1 MAALP
6 RIAAADVHR
15 VRRFD
20 AVVLG
25 SALPG
30 LVAAIRIAQ
39 RGKRVLVIEE
49 EAAARTHPGLREP
62 FVLWDA
68 APSGVLGACLR
79 ALATPL
85 IEQRRLASDDHTLQL
100 VTSNARLDWSD
111 ARMAAAELVSWG
123 LAKPDD
129 ALPLLRSL
137 TAGAQAARDAWLG
150 ADAPSA
156 RRAAELGRDVPD
168 PEDLEAALA
177 RAGEALRG
185 ADPPLRTLL
194 RDLGRALCDL
204 SSDPPPA
211 SMLRL
216 QGGVLGGA
224 IVANPGLRELLWR
237 RLATLFGERRSIH
250 GSFQL
255 VSASQLAAVE
265 APGIQEIW
273 AGRVLLLNAPREALA
288 AAHAGTPP
296 PLLRANPAPR
306 RRVSLHAR
314 VPAALLPEAMAKR
327 VLVLGEE
334 WPLRIARHAPR
345 RAGEPA
351 DLIASTLAP
360 RTADP
365 EVVCTRLERALRELA
380 PFCGESLERR
390 PASGARWDRD
400 DLLPERASTETLPS
414 AQRVSG
420 RPPVLVLDRDA
431 AVAHGYEGELLLG
444 LRAGDDA
451 LAEIA

>member
-39 RGKRVLVIEE
+39 RGARVLVVEE
-49 EAAARTHPGLREP
+49 EAAARAHPGLREP
-62 FVLWDA
+62 FLLWDA
-68 APSGVLGACLR
+68 EPTGVLGACLR
-79 ALATPL
+79 ALAAPL
-85 IEQRRLASDDHTLQL
+85 IEQRRLASDEHALQL
-100 VTSNARLDWSD
+100 VLPNARLDWSH
-111 ARMAAAELVSWG
+111 ARMAASELVSWG
-123 LAKPDD
+123 FAKPDD

-137 TAGAQAARDAWLG
+137 TVGAQAARDAWLG

-156 RRAAELGRDVPD
+156 RRAAELGREVPGV
-168 PEDLEAALA
+168 EEAEAALA
-177 RAGEALRG
+177 RAGEAMRG
-185 ADPPLRTLL
+185 AAPPLRALL

-211 SMLRL
+211 TMLRL

-237 RLATLFGERRSIH
+237 RLASLFGERRSIH
-250 GSFQL
+250 GTLSL
-255 VSASQLAAVE
+255 VTASNLAAIE
-265 APGIQEIW
+265 APGVQEIW

-296 PLLRANPAPR
+296 PMLRANPAPR
-306 RRVSLHAR
+306 RRISLHAR
-314 VPAALLPEAMAKR
+314 VRNELLPEAMAKR

-365 EVVCTRLERALRELA
+365 DVVCTRLERAVRELA
-380 PFCGESLERR
+380 PFCGEALERR
-390 PASGARWDRD
+390 PPSGARWDRD
-400 DLLPERASTETLPS
+400 DLLPERAGSDALPT
-414 AQRVSG
+414 AQRVSS
-420 RPPVLVLDRDA
+420 RPPVLALDRDA
-431 AVAHGYEGELLLG
+431 TAAHGYEGELLLG

-451 LAEIA
+451 LAEIK